1 MDEQQQQRLNQ
12 AAEQFAN
19 AIIDSSQAMAERGVS
34 AQEMNAQLT
43 QEFFNRVIENLRTQA
58 MDTRQLG
65 EQLLGEQQ
73 RLTEAGRT
81 LTLETVDAY
90 TDFVNSM
97 LFFSQRA
104 AEQARRQTQRSG
116 TKEARR

>member
-19 AIIDSSQAMAERGVS
+19 AIRDSFSS
-34 AQEMNAQLT
+34 ASRAWH
-43 QEFFNRVIENLRTQA
+43 
-58 MDTRQLG
+58 LG
-65 EQLLGEQQ
+65 PGDEGSAYPGLLQPRHRKPAHPGSEHPAAGTAVTCEQQ

-81 LTLETVDAY
+81 LTLETVDPY

-97 LFFSQRA
+97 FSFAQRS
-104 AEQARRQTQRSG
+104 AEQDSRQT
-116 TKEARR
+116 

>member
-1 MDEQQQQRLNQ
+1 MDEQQQRRVNE
-12 AAEQFAN
+12 AAEQFTN
-19 AIIDSSQAMAERGVS
+19 VLRDSYQAVADRTVS

-58 MDTRQLG
+58 VDTQQLG
-65 EQLLGEQQ
+65 EQLLGQQQ
-73 RLTEAGRT
+73 RLSEAGRT

-97 LFFSQRA
+97 LSFSQRA
-104 AEQARRQTQRSG
+104 AEQARRQT
-116 TKEARR
+116 